1 MKVLICGG
9 NGFIGRNLVEYFSS
23 RQEFE
28 LRATYFK
35 NRPNKRIKNVEWVQ
49 ADLRSANDVKKV
61 LKDIDVVLQYAATS
75 TGAKDIVSKPYIHV
89 TDNAIIN
96 SLLIRESFE
105 KNIKHF
111 IFPSCSIM
119 YKHGSIS
126 QKENDFDESQDI
138 YEKYYGAGN
147 TKVYLEKMCKFFS
160 SLGET
165 RFTVLRQS
173 NIYGPYDKYNL
184 ENSHVLSATITK
196 VMKSKGKITVW
207 GNGCEFR
214 DFLYVE
220 DLVTLIERIIDRK
233 NYQYELFNASYGGSI
248 TISDLVKSIVKISNK
263 KIKIEKDL
271 SKPSIP
277 IDLFIDNKK
286 AYDFFQWRPKVNI
299 ELGLEKTI
307 KWYIDN
313 EYNNN

>member
-9 NGFIGRNLVEYFSS
+9 NGFIGRNLVDHFSKS
-23 RQEFE
+23 KNLK
-28 LRATYFK
+28 LRATYF
-35 NRPNKRIKNVEWVQ
+35 RNKPKKKKGIEWIQ
-49 ADLRSANDVKKV
+49 ADLRSAFDVKKV
-61 LKDIDVVLQYAATS
+61 LEDVDVVLQYAATS
-75 TGAKDIVSKPYIHV
+75 TGAKDILSKPYMHV
-89 TDNAIIN
+89 TDNAIMN

-105 KNIKHF
+105 KKIKHF

-119 YKHGSIS
+119 YQPGSKS
-126 QKENDFDESQDI
+126 QKESDFNESQDI

-165 RFTVLRQS
+165 QFTVLRQS

-196 VMKSKGKITVW
+196 VIQSKDKITVW
-207 GNGCEFR
+207 GDGSEFR

-220 DLVTLIERIIDRK
+220 DLINLIERVIDQK
-233 NYQYELFNASYGGSI
+233 NYQYELFNASYGDSI
-248 TISDLVKSIVKISNK
+248 RISDLVNSVVKISNK

-286 AYDFFQWRPKVNI
+286 AYDFFQWRPTVDI
-299 ELGLEKTI
+299 EQGLKKTI

-313 EYNNN
+313 EKKLIN